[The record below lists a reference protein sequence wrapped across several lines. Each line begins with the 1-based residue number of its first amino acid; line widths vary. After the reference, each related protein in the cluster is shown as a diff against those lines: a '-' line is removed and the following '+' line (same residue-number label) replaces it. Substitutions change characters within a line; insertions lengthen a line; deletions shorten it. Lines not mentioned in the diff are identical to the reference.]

1 MKRKLFIIGGTFVIA
16 LAVIVCIGI
25 IVKVKHDSINEST
38 LSEYVGESAV
48 SVIKEQVSEQSI
60 DVPTDA
66 SGDNL
71 YVTAYNELVDAVE
84 NDTLLSQYFT
94 ADDVKVKV
102 VSGTTVIYLDNADK
116 TGYTDKEV
124 IYAVVDGEGGDEYSA
139 FYDYLTNK

>member
-25 IVKVKHDSINEST
+25 IVKVKHDSVIEST
-38 LSEYVGESAV
+38 PSEYVGESAV

-66 SGDNL
+66 AGDNL

-84 NDTLLSQYFT
+84 NDALLSQYFT

-116 TGYTDKEV
+116 TGYTEKEV
-124 IYAVVDGEGGDEYSA
+124 IYAVLDGEGGDEYSA
-139 FYDYLTNK
+139 FYGYLRNK

>member
-16 LAVIVCIGI
+16 LAIIVCVRT
-25 IVKVKHDSINEST
+25 IVKVKHDSIIEST

-48 SVIKEQVSEQSI
+48 SVIEEQVSEQSI

-66 SGDNL
+66 AGDNL

-84 NDTLLSQYFT
+84 NDALLSQYFT

-116 TGYTDKEV
+116 TGYTEKEV

-139 FYDYLTNK
+139 FYEYLTNK

>member
-16 LAVIVCIGI
+16 LAIIVYVGT
-25 IVKVKHDSINEST
+25 IVKVKHDSIIEST
-38 LSEYVGESAV
+38 FSEYVGESAV
-48 SVIKEQVSEQSI
+48 SVIEEQVSEQSI

-139 FYDYLTNK
+139 FYDYLANK

>member
-1 MKRKLFIIGGTFVIA
+1 MKRKLFIAGGTFVIA

-25 IVKVKHDSINEST
+25 IVKVKHDSVIEST
-38 LSEYVGESAV
+38 PSEYVGESAV

-66 SGDNL
+66 AGDNL

-84 NDTLLSQYFT
+84 NDALLSQYFT

-116 TGYTDKEV
+116 TGYTEKEV

-139 FYDYLTNK
+139 FYEYLTNK